1 MTNERI
7 ALPFGEGPGGR
18 PITMRGPADM
28 AEALPYLLGF
38 FPDDSI
44 VAVGLQPPD
53 LHQGGVIR
61 LDIPESAEEWPAA
74 AEETAAL
81 LVRLSERQERR
92 PVQVLL
98 YLCQDPAAE
107 ALGREPG
114 PPVAEGLR
122 PLAERLRK
130 AFESRGVRVKES
142 LCVSA
147 GRWWSFLCTREGCCD
162 PAGHPINRVPGPGP
176 VAVAA
181 TVAGLA
187 PRGSR
192 KEILAGLAP
201 VGPPGAESARAALA
215 RAAAAPGTGPD
226 PGRRLSLDR
235 GESTR
240 LLDAAVAE
248 FMAGA
253 TSLDD
258 DRAARLL
265 LALQDRVLRDRA
277 AEYAR
282 PDELAPTR
290 RLWTFLATRCVAP
303 YESCAA
309 PPLTLLAWVAWVAG
323 DTATARVVL
332 GHTLRRNP
340 SYLLAQLLYESMN
353 GGFAPETLLASVEA
367 ERSSRTE
374 RERAEAEGTAEGT
387 AEEQGE
393 GPAPDP
399 GLPPDLDPAPGPDPA
414 PDPAGGG
421 PAEPG
426 SGDAGAGG
434 PAPAKARRGRRRRGR
449 PADSPPLSE
458 AAPEPASETAE
469 RPDPPEGPPAERDG
483 GGRSNGERGAAGQAG
498 GEAAPAAP
506 RRCALSASRGGTGPA
521 EGAGRVAGCRLPE
534 RRGGLC
540 RTRACR
546 PAPRTAVSPPGVRQG
561 RCRGVRGAERGRH
574 RAR

>member
-1 MTNERI
+1 MSNEHI
-7 ALPFGEGPGGR
+7 ALPFGDGPGGR
-18 PITMRGPADM
+18 SLTMRGPADM

-44 VAVGLQPPD
+44 VAVGLQPPG

-61 LDIPESAEEWPAA
+61 LDIPESAADWSSA

-81 LVRLSERQERR
+81 MVRLSERQEQR

-98 YLCQDPAAE
+98 YLCQDPAVRGP
-107 ALGREPG
+107 GREHG
-114 PPVAEGLR
+114 PPVAERLR
-122 PLAERLRK
+122 PLAERLRQS
-130 AFESRGVRVKES
+130 FESRGVRVKES

-147 GRWWSFLCTREGCCD
+147 GRWWSYLCTREGCCD
-162 PAGHPINRVPGPGP
+162 PGGHPIRREPGPGP

-215 RAAAAPGTGPD
+215 RAGAGPGAAPG
-226 PGRRLSLDR
+226 GRSPLDR
-235 GESTR
+235 REGAR
-240 LLDAAVAE
+240 LVDTAVAE

-253 TSLDD
+253 VSLDD

-282 PDELAPTR
+282 PAELAPTR

-303 YESCAA
+303 HERFAA
-309 PPLTLLAWVAWVAG
+309 PPLTLLAWVSWVAG
-323 DTATARVVL
+323 DAATARVVL
-332 GHTLRRNP
+332 GHTLRRAP
-340 SYLLAQLLYESMN
+340 RYLLAQLLYESMN
-353 GGFAPETLLASVEA
+353 GGFAPEVLLASIEE
-367 ERSSRTE
+367 ERHRRTE
-374 RERAEAEGTAEGT
+374 RERAEGEAEAEAA
-387 AEEQGE
+387 AE
-393 GPAPDP
+393 PSP
-399 GLPPDLDPAPGPDPA
+399 GPDLGGAPGPG

-421 PAEPG
+421 AAEPG
-426 SGDAGAGG
+426 PGGAAAGVPGRG
-434 PAPAKARRGRRRRGR
+434 KARRGRRRRGR
-449 PADSPPLSE
+449 PAAGSPPVDTPPGPDSRTVDGTDSTDSTDGTDS
-458 AAPEPASETAE
+458 ADRTDAPEPPGLPAG
-469 RPDPPEGPPAERDG
+469 PDGV
-483 GGRSNGERGAAGQAG
+483 GRSAGAGGASGTARRAG
-498 GEAAPAAP
+498 GESIPAP
-506 RRCALSASRGGTGPA
+506 
-521 EGAGRVAGCRLPE
+521 PE

-540 RTRACR
+540 RARVPG
-546 PAPRTAVSPPGVRQG
+546 PAPRAAAVLPGVR
-561 RCRGVRGAERGRH
+561 RRRGACGAERGQR